1 MRGVGIVFF
10 GPGAED
16 EPPRRT
22 LRHLVPL
29 VRDAIALV
37 WRAGRREFA
46 VAAALQVLGGLGV
59 AAQLLLA
66 KQVLDT
72 VLAADRSGESLRGAL
87 PGLLLLIGVTGLV
100 TAASVVRTEQQRLL
114 GELARRE
121 AQNRV
126 LDVATAVDLEAFET
140 PSFLD
145 RLQRAQ
151 QGGQWRP
158 LQIVNGLLGMIN
170 GVVGL
175 ISVGAVLVVIAP
187 LLAAIVLLAYVPLW
201 LVSTRNSRAFY
212 RFFRRTTKMERRL
225 AYLWFLMTGKDP
237 AKELRAFDLGP
248 FLVDRHRE
256 LYDARLVELRR
267 LVAQRIRL
275 SLVASLASPAFV
287 GGALVYLLVS
297 GRMDLA
303 QVAIAG
309 WGVFQFGS
317 RLQSIAWGAGSLYES
332 ALFVD
337 DFTQFAALKPEL
349 DARRPHGVAPAGF
362 ERMVVDDVSFAYPGS
377 DRLALSGVSLQIARG
392 EVVALV
398 GENGSGK
405 TTLAK
410 LLCALYR
417 PRSGRILWDG
427 VDLAD
432 VSPTELRRSIAVIF
446 QDFIHYE
453 FPARDNVAMGNL
465 ARIADLGAIEAAARE
480 AGAHDFIAA
489 LPHGYETLLSR
500 QFEEDGKDLS
510 VGQWQLVALARAF
523 FRDAPFLILDEP
535 TAALDA
541 RAEHALFERIR
552 TLAHGRSVLLIS
564 HRFSSVRSA
573 DRIFVLRH
581 GELVEQGD
589 HDALMRLGGLYAEL
603 FTLQAAAYADGAA
616 RASGPVA
623 TPIVRR
629 A

>member
-1 MRGVGIVFF
+1 MTSVVV
-10 GPGAED
+10 GPGIEAEL
-16 EPPRRT
+16 PKRK
-22 LRHLVPL
+22 LRELVRL

-37 WRAGRREFA
+37 WRAAPREF
-46 VAAALQVLGGLGV
+46 VTAATLQVFAGLAI

-66 KQVLDT
+66 KEVLDR
-72 VLAADRSGESLRGAL
+72 VLEAERTGASLSGAL

-100 TAASVVRTEQQRLL
+100 TAASVIRTEQQRLL

-121 AQNRV
+121 AQDKV
-126 LDVATAVDLEAFET
+126 LEVATDVDLEAFET
-140 PSFLD
+140 PTFLD

-158 LQIVNGLLGMIN
+158 LQIVNGLLGMIS

-175 ISVGAVLVVIAP
+175 VAVGTVLVVLAP

-212 RFFRRTTKMERRL
+212 RFFRRMTKMERRL

-237 AKELRAFDLGP
+237 AKELRAFDLAP
-248 FLVDRHRE
+248 YLVERHRG
-256 LYDARLVELRR
+256 LYDARVHELRGLIR
-267 LVAQRIRL
+267 QRIRL

-287 GGALVYLLVS
+287 GAALTYLLVS
-297 GRMDLA
+297 GRMGLA
-303 QVAIAG
+303 QIAVAG

-332 ALFVD
+332 ALFLD
-337 DFTQFAALKPEL
+337 DFTEFTKLKPQL
-349 DARRPHGVAPAGF
+349 DARRATGAAPRAF
-362 ERMVVDDVSFAYPGS
+362 DRIVVDDVSFSYPGT
-377 DRLALSGVSLQIARG
+377 DALALRGVSLEIDRG
-392 EVVALV
+392 QVVALV

-410 LLCALYR
+410 LLCALYK
-417 PRSGRILWDG
+417 PKTGRILWDD
-427 VDLAD
+427 VDITAID
-432 VSPTELRRSIAVIF
+432 PAELRRSIAVIF
-446 QDFIHYE
+446 QDFLHYE

-465 ARIADLGAIEAAARE
+465 PRIDDLAAIEAASRE
-480 AGAHDFIAA
+480 AGAHEFISA
-489 LPHGYETLLSR
+489 LPQGYETLLSR

-541 RAEHALFERIR
+541 RAEHALFEKIR

-573 DRIFVLRH
+573 DRIFVLRQ

-589 HDALMRLGGLYAEL
+589 HDELMRLGGLYAEL
-603 FTLQAAAYADGAA
+603 FALQASAYADGAA
-616 RASGPVA
+616 PRGSPVA
-623 TPIVRR
+623 TPARSLG
-629 A
+629 